1 MKVLL
6 VILDG
11 LGDRPA
17 PELGGKTPLEAAHT
31 PILDGLA
38 ARGIT
43 GLMDPISPGIAPGS
57 DTAHFVLFGYSL
69 DEFPGRGVFE
79 AVGEGL
85 DLSSDDMVCRAS
97 FACVEEKGGC
107 LRIVDRGIGAE
118 EADCREL
125 SREVSEKEFGGI
137 KFRFVYNG
145 RRQGILFLKGG
156 ASSNITDSDP
166 FDDTLPA
173 IKIQPL
179 QNVDDREKAER
190 TADALNSYLR
200 WVYGHLKDHPLNQR
214 RTKVS
219 KPPLNF
225 LLTKW
230 AARRRKLAP
239 FTEKFG
245 FNTAMVASGVLY
257 KGLANEIGMDFIE
270 SPDFKGAGEDLKNC
284 LKLAKQAFE
293 DGYDFVHVH
302 TKAPDEAAH
311 TKKPSFKRDTIEKL
325 DVAFE
330 GLSTFFDEDVLIVVT
345 SDHSTPSSGS
355 LIHSGEPVPIAI
367 VGKNVRKD
375 EVEEFGERA
384 CSRGGLGR
392 IRGSDLMNVIL
403 NLTDRVKYFG
413 TRSTPEDIPHRPRKV
428 IPFTFRGTQG
438 NPEVFEGLRFKSFS
452 GS

>member
-1 MKVLL
+1 MRVLL
-6 VILDG
+6 IILDG

-17 PELGGKTPLEAAHT
+17 PELGGKTPLEAACT
-31 PILDGLA
+31 PNLDSLA

-57 DTAHFVLFGYSL
+57 DVAHFLLFGYSL

-85 DLSSDDMVCRAS
+85 DLGSADVVCRAS
-97 FACVEEKGGC
+97 FASVEEKGGC
-107 LRIVDRGIGAE
+107 LKIVDRSIGAAE
-118 EADCREL
+118 EDCREL
-125 SREVSEKEFGGI
+125 SRGVSEKEFGRV
-137 KFRFVYNG
+137 KFSFVYNG
-145 RRQGILFLKGG
+145 GRQGILFLRGE

-166 FDDTLPA
+166 FDDTLPV

-179 QNVDDREKAER
+179 QNADDKEKAKR
-190 TADALNSYLR
+190 TAGALNSYLC
-200 WVYGHLKDHPLNQR
+200 WVYGHLKDHPVNQR
-214 RTKVS
+214 RMKGG

-230 AARRRKLAP
+230 AARRRKLVP
-239 FTEKFG
+239 FAEKFG
-245 FNTAMVASGVLY
+245 FGATMVASGVLY
-257 KGLANEIGMDFIE
+257 RGLAAEMGMDFIE
-270 SPDFKGAGEDLKNC
+270 SPNLKETGEDLKSR
-284 LKLAKQAFE
+284 LRLAKQAFE
-293 DGYDFVHVH
+293 GGCDFVHLH

-311 TKKPSFKRDTIEKL
+311 TKKPFFKRDTIEKL
-325 DVAFE
+325 DGAFE
-330 GLSTFFDEDVLIVVT
+330 GLSSFFSGDVLIVVT

-375 EVEEFGERA
+375 EVKEFGERA

-428 IPFTFRGTQG
+428 IPF
-438 NPEVFEGLRFKSFS
+438 KI
-452 GS
+452 